1 MRFERVSVTAVTRSL
16 HMEEGMSLDILSPR
30 EREIT
35 LLIFDGWQ
43 SKEIATKL
51 GIGLRTIEGHRR
63 HILAKLGAINFVEIA
78 WKVRLATAEAA

>member
-1 MRFERVSVTAVTRSL
+1 
-16 HMEEGMSLDILSPR
+16 MSLDILSPR

-51 GIGLRTIEGHRR
+51 GIGLRTVDGHRR
-63 HILAKLGAINFVEIA
+63 HVLEKLGAINFVEIA
-78 WKVRLATAEAA
+78 WKVRLTAEVA